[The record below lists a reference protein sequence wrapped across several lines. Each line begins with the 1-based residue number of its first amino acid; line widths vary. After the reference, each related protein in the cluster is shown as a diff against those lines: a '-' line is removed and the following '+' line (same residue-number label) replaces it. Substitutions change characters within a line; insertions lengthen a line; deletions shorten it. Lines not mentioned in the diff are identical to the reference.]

1 MAKRRSN
8 GEGNIRKR
16 KDGRWEGRIIIGYDL
31 RGKARYRSV
40 YGHSYQEVKE
50 KKNLLALSLR
60 TEVNCSAGQGKEY
73 LRLSFAQILEEWLNS
88 RKDSIKESTYT
99 QYAFMLHKY
108 ILPEL
113 GEQPLSALSSDML
126 SEFLKNKLCSGRA
139 DGKGGAVP
147 ENGCG
152 YPFYSAAGNII
163 CQGTE
168 ISMCRGYKNILS

>member
-1 MAKRRSN
+1 MPRR
-8 GEGNIRKR
+8 GENIRKR